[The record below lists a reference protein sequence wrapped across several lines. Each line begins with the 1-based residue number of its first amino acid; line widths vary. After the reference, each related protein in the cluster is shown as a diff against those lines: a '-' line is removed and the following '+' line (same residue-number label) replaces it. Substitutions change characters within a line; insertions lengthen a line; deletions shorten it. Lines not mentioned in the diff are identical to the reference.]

1 MISIKLHN
9 HIVNIVNFA
18 VNIAVILLLISKI
31 LLMISIKLHDHI
43 VNIFNIAV
51 NIEDIVNNI
60 FKIVKPYR

>member
-1 MISIKLHN
+1 MISIKFHN